1 MKELYR
7 TNPLTQ
13 NILCEREYSYRPK
26 KVRNKLLDGKSG
38 LCLCSLRAEHD
49 KGHVRREKSAN
60 TQAAGGEMKGKKQG
74 AKSVS
79 ERRFQDWFVEGESL
93 KV

>member
-1 MKELYR
+1 MRSRHWLGIPNAINERVIPNKSINTKYPVR
-7 TNPLTQ
+7 A
-13 NILCEREYSYRPK
+13 REYSYKAK

-60 TQAAGGEMKGKKQG
+60 T
-74 AKSVS
+74 
-79 ERRFQDWFVEGESL
+79 
-93 KV
+93 

>member
-1 MKELYR
+1 MVVIVLV
-7 TNPLTQ
+7 TFAL
-13 NILCEREYSYRPK
+13 ILIMHMCSRHRLGIPNAINEGVIPNKSINTKYPVREREYSYKAK

-60 TQAAGGEMKGKKQG
+60 T
-74 AKSVS
+74 
-79 ERRFQDWFVEGESL
+79 
-93 KV
+93 